1 MLYFCLEEMRIDMN
15 LHFIFNKMMTQRYFK
30 TRQWVKV
37 TFWGW
42 LLGVFLLI
50 FLSSV
55 LDACGIGNMQFY
67 IGISMGAGV
76 GFTQWRLLKKYSAM
90 PLAWFYYSI
99 LGMGLPFL
107 ILDFIM
113 DKGVVYKLPLSVAL
127 GGLAIGCLQYQ
138 LLKKQITNAI
148 NWIPF
153 TTLGW
158 TMAAFTTLLIDL
170 TMQIKVTGYMN
181 LVMALLNLLLI
192 LAGGLVLG
200 WITAFA
206 IRKLKV

>member
-1 MLYFCLEEMRIDMN
+1 MQQ
-15 LHFIFNKMMTQRYFK
+15 FIK
-30 TRQWVKV
+30 TNQWIKV

-50 FLSSV
+50 FLSSI
-55 LDACGIGNMQFY
+55 LEACGIENMQFY

-76 GFTQWRLLKKYSAM
+76 GFTQWRLLKKYMAISIQ
-90 PLAWFYYSI
+90 WFYFSI
-99 LGMGLPFL
+99 LGMGIPFL
-107 ILDFIM
+107 ILDFLM

-138 LLKKQITNAI
+138 LLKKQTTNAI

-153 TTLGW
+153 TTIGW
-158 TMAAFTTLLIDL
+158 TMAAFTTLLINL

-200 WITAFA
+200 RITAFA
-206 IRKLKV
+206 IRKFKV

>member
-1 MLYFCLEEMRIDMN
+1 MRFKVNYFFEFFKMIQA
-15 LHFIFNKMMTQRYFK
+15 FIK
-30 TRQWVKV
+30 TNQWIKV

-55 LDACGIGNMQFY
+55 LDACGIENMQFY
-67 IGISMGAGV
+67 IGIGMGTGV
-76 GFTQWRLLKKYSAM
+76 GFTQWRLLKKYCAM
-90 PLAWFYYSI
+90 PLAWFYYSS

-107 ILDFIM
+107 ILDFVM

-138 LLKKQITNAI
+138 LLKKLSTNAI

-153 TTLGW
+153 TTIGW

-170 TMQIKVTGYMN
+170 TMRIKVTGYMN

-192 LAGGLVLG
+192 LLGGVVLG
-200 WITAFA
+200 WVTSRVIK
-206 IRKLKV
+206 KL